1 MARRAELG
9 VELEGPLEVKAAVHF
24 QHFPPLFL
32 RFLSRVSGALVEE
45 NINGTAR
52 LAPFVGLRGP
62 ANRQYG
68 LYNEQRID
76 DLLRIVFDHA
86 TADLMVPLETGE

>member
-1 MARRAELG
+1 
-9 VELEGPLEVKAAVHF
+9 V
-24 QHFPPLFL
+24 
-32 RFLSRVSGALVEE
+32 
-45 NINGTAR
+45 

-68 LYNEQRID
+68 LYDEQRID

-86 TADLMVPLETGE
+86 TTELTVPLETGE